1 MVCCSDVV
9 PRMMTTFDASSQ
21 DVLWVEDG
29 QRQQELDRVLRNAAS
44 SATKRTLVFVNQKAS
59 AQEVSRALERKGF
72 KNR

>member
-1 MVCCSDVV
+1 MRHGRC
-9 PRMMTTFDASSQ
+9 FDETNAFVSAQ

-29 QRQQELDRVLRNAAS
+29 QRQQELDRVLRNAAAS
-44 SATKRTLVFVNQKAS
+44 GMKRTLVFVNQKAS